1 MWSVVLSAL
10 VANVCAQEAPVR
22 AHNGYPQD
30 WSDRQ
35 IVFSRDTL
43 ALHPDLL
50 YREPRVLNQAI
61 ERWQVPD
68 WGNFHPDNPP
78 PLPPKKGIHRD
89 WNFPIGN
96 HLRRNMFP
104 AKFSFDPAAPPDC
117 VNDYVVF
124 GLAVAGSATQ
134 ANLVAFNNLYV
145 DPTGHGNGFCAG
157 TAPNLMFAYN
167 VTTPAGGGQIQTS
180 PVISLDGKKIAF
192 IESTAAGNP
201 GPTIFHVL
209 TWTTGGTIIAPLTP
223 TSASMASQL
232 VSASATDSTSSPW
245 IDYSADS
252 AYMGTDDGNVYQVT
266 GVYHGTLALS
276 GGTWPVMTAT
286 NYRLTAPVLDS
297 GLGLLM
303 VGSLNGNLYQINTA
317 AGTLAGLAAIG
328 GGSTSFGIVAPP
340 IVDVTNGTTFVV
352 DADDGASAVLVEL
365 DTSSLIP
372 HSTAHIGIGS
382 AGGTKLRLFQPAFS
396 NAYYNDPTTGT
407 VNLCGTGTGTD
418 TSPWQYSFG
427 FPVDRFMSESPET
440 GFPVQLSTDV
450 TDSCTGWTEFYN
462 PLINSGVDFFFF
474 GLTGDCTLLGTSG
487 STTGCVVA
495 LSSDSSIPTASA
507 SIDLGPSGI
516 VVDNYS
522 TALQASSIYFTS
534 VGANTAYKFTQDGL
548 Q

>member
-10 VANVCAQEAPVR
+10 AANVCAQEAPVR
-22 AHNGYPQD
+22 THNGYPQD

-35 IVFSRDTL
+35 IVFTRDTL

-78 PLPPKKGIHRD
+78 PVPPKKGIHRD
-89 WNFPIGN
+89 WSFPGLGN
-96 HLRRNMFP
+96 NLRKNMFP

-145 DPTGHGNGFCAG
+145 NSTGTGLCTG
-157 TAPNLMFAYN
+157 TAPNVMFAYN
-167 VTTPAGGGQIQTS
+167 VTTGASGGQVQTS

-192 IESTAAGNP
+192 VESVPIGNP

-209 TWTTGGTIIAPLTP
+209 TWTAGLGSIGAPAVP
-223 TSASMASQL
+223 TSAAMSSVPVSLTASDF
-232 VSASATDSTSSPW
+232 ASSPW

-266 GVYHGTLALS
+266 GVFHGIPTLS
-276 GGTWPVMTAT
+276 GSPWPVHTAPF
-286 NYRLTAPVLDS
+286 RLTAPVLDS
-297 GLGLLM
+297 QLGLLM
-303 VGSLNGNLYQINTA
+303 VGNLDGDLYQINTMTGSL
-317 AGTLAGLAAIG
+317 GTLPIGAGNNHAIL
-328 GGSTSFGIVAPP
+328 APP

-352 DADDGASAVLVEL
+352 DADDGAGAVLVEVK
-365 DTSSLIP
+365 TSTLLKI
-372 HSTAHIGIGS
+372 STGRIGQGNS
-382 AGGTKLRLFQPAFS
+382 VAGNNVMLFQPAFS
-396 NAYYNDPTTGT
+396 NDYYNGLPDGI
-407 VNLCGTGTGTD
+407 VALCGTGLSD
-418 TSPWQYSFG
+418 TTPWAYAFG
-427 FPVDRFMSESPET
+427 FVGSLMHEPAAT
-440 GFPVQLSTDV
+440 TQQLSTV
-450 TDSCTGWTEFYN
+450 AANGCTGWTEFFN
-462 PLINSGVDFFFF
+462 PNVGTSPGTDFFFF
-474 GLTGDCTLLGTSG
+474 GLTGNCTTIGG
-487 STTGCVVA
+487 SSTDGCVVSISQHA
-495 LSSDSSIPTASA
+495 GVTTDSTAEVN
-507 SIDLGPSGI
+507 LGPSGI

-522 TALQASSIYFTS
+522 TAAQASSIYFTS
-534 VGANTAYKFTQDGL
+534 VGVNTAYKFTQSGL